1 MQIPTVTRL
10 SLLIL
15 SLISCRPAGHEI
27 DHIGFLII
35 LN

>member
-1 MQIPTVTRL
+1 MQIPTAIFCL
-10 SLLIL
+10 FL
-15 SLISCRPAGHEI
+15 SLIFLPSAGHEI